1 MSCSVEPSA
10 LIRED
15 LTLQE
20 NIGSFVQLPIQRQM
34 MSIDKSMFLPENV
47 MVKSGRAVMPC
58 NLQNH
63 MSILNTHLVEFSNS
77 LPMNLLLNLGRTKA
91 PLNKLLQS
99 YIPPNLTDRPKQGFG
114 LPVMQ
119 FLRSSSIRTWAES
132 LLDPKKIEQQ
142 GFLNSNVISKRW
154 DSMQTHGTDWST
166 SIWLV
171 LMFQS
176 WFDESNCSFD
186 R

>member
-1 MSCSVEPSA
+1 M
-10 LIRED
+10 
-15 LTLQE
+15 T
-20 NIGSFVQLPIQRQM
+20 
-34 MSIDKSMFLPENV
+34 SIDKAIFLPNNL
-47 MVKSGRAVMPC
+47 MVKTGRAVMPC
-58 NLQNH
+58 SLQNH
-63 MSILNTHLVEFSNS
+63 MPIQNVHLVEFLNS
-77 LPMNLLLNLGRTKA
+77 LLVNLLLNLERTKA

-99 YIPPNLTDRPKQGFG
+99 YILPNLTDRPKQGFG

-132 LLDPKKIEQQ
+132 LLDPKKTEQQ